1 MGANLE
7 TKDSMTSKTTNN
19 SEEEPI
25 VTTFRPRFQQ
35 KLCKKR
41 TLITKSF
48 RISHSGFDLS
58 NIWVFTG
65 IPGTGSC
72 DRLKPLQAEAVPGF
86 LRPAMAENGLAFNL
100 DRLSRTPFRPLP
112 FVW

>member
-1 MGANLE
+1 
-7 TKDSMTSKTTNN
+7 MTSKTSNN

-25 VTTFRPRFQQ
+25 VITLRPRFQQ

-48 RISHSGFDLS
+48 RNSHFGFDLS
-58 NIWVFTG
+58 NIWGFLG
-65 IPGTGSC
+65 IPGTGRC
-72 DRLKPLQAEAVPGF
+72 DRPKPLQAEALPG
-86 LRPAMAENGLAFNL
+86 LPRPAVAENGLAFNL